1 MSIFRERAV
10 AGGPEEGFA
19 TDFLF
24 SLGVYSARGTP
35 AIGLEE
41 SEGSLQP
48 FV

>member
-1 MSIFRERAV
+1 MPVFGEGTV
-10 AGGPEEGFA
+10 AGGPEEGFV

-48 FV
+48 SV